1 MENKKSNKIINIL
14 ILLFFVA
21 ATIIFI
27 VINNKQHTYKP
38 VKTIIKPLTKGQIFD
53 EKYRNMMKKIKNNK

>member
-14 ILLFFVA
+14 IFLFFVV

-27 VINNKQHTYKP
+27 VINNKQRAYTP
-38 VKTIIKPLTKGQIFD
+38 VKTIIKPQTKGQIFD
-53 EKYRNMMKKIKNNK
+53 EKYKNMMKKINKQ